1 MGRVGTRERID
12 DVEVTSAEIG
22 GDLRTQ
28 SVELRFVNRMVDLAP
43 PDAILGAA
51 LADDELVV
59 GSATC
64 VFARVDDEGPAV
76 YEDALLATQ
85 RVRVELGGR
94 QVSIDRGTRI
104 DAVACEAQSCQSPPR
119 KIGTRSPAVVTPVTS
134 SSGEPIMKSM

>member
-12 DVEVTSAEIG
+12 DVEVTRPEEGS
-22 GDLRTQ
+22 DLRPQ
-28 SVELRFVNRMVDLAP
+28 RVEVRFVDRMVDLAP

-51 LADDELVV
+51 FGNDELVV

-64 VFARVDDEGPAV
+64 VLARVDDEGPAV
-76 YEDALLATQ
+76 CEDALLATQ

-94 QVSIDRGTRI
+94 QVSVDRATRV